1 MIDLFP
7 AFKVGA
13 GLLEVK
19 RHFVFHTLAHG
30 IHHPGIIA
38 EPGFIAEFT
47 SADHLVDLFPVFLK
61 KSFNIDRSQHRLMND
76 GFMADGKLQ
85 EYGEPFI
92 SHILVFTGAADVNVF
107 IAFTPVLRKIH
118 MKPLWPFCDKEE
130 IQVSAGTHHCP
141 GFFSPFIRIRM
152 RSVRLHRF
160 DCLPFLFSFVL
171 MLFWITQ
178 TIRKVIE
185 NNGIECWMAPE
196 SIPMGSDYACEIPD
210 GVNNWA
216 MSTYESRRNLISNYV
231 RPLIGEMQ
239 LSALNT
245 RVMDQFYRSLQKV
258 KPVVVNNVQPKNEF
272 LTAHTVREI
281 HKILRTAFNQA
292 VKWELMPKNPVVN
305 ATLPKEEHVPRN
317 IWTADTLF
325 KALDVCDDDML
336 RLALNLAFSCSL
348 RMGEMLA
355 LTWDCI
361 DIAPESIE
369 SGRASIYVN
378 KELQRVNRDAMDKL
392 DERGVILKFPPAFA
406 STHTRLVLKE
416 PKTKTSVRRIFL
428 PKTVAEMLVER
439 RKEIDELK
447 DLFGD
452 EFLDFDLVFCS
463 SNGRPIESQIIN
475 RAFNKLIKDNGFPKV
490 VFHSLRHTSIT
501 YKLKLNG
508 GDMKSVQG
516 DSGHAQLK
524 MVADVYSHII
534 DDDRRLNAQRFE
546 ETFYSGKAAAET
558 DTESADT
565 VASAAPKQE
574 TDQEALIRI
583 LKNPEMA
590 ALLKT
595 LAQSL

>member
-1 MIDLFP
+1 MASI
-7 AFKVGA
+7 
-13 GLLEVK
+13 VK
-19 RHFVFHTLAHG
+19 RKKRYSVVYSYFDENGKKHQKWETFDSN
-30 IHHPGIIA
+30 A
-38 EPGFIAEFT
+38 EAKKRKAEIEFEQENGTFT
-47 SADHLVDLFPVFLK
+47 IPTAKTVNDLL
-61 KSFNIDRSQHRLMND
+61 D
-76 GFMADGKLQ
+76 
-85 EYGEPFI
+85 EYFAI
-92 SHILVFTGAADVNVF
+92 
-107 IAFTPVLRKIH
+107 
-118 MKPLWPFCDKEE
+118 
-130 IQVSAGTHHCP
+130 
-141 GFFSPFIRIRM
+141 
-152 RSVRLHRF
+152 
-160 DCLPFLFSFVL
+160 
-171 MLFWITQ
+171 
-178 TIRKVIE
+178 
-185 NNGIECWMAPE
+185 
-196 SIPMGSDYACEIPD
+196 Y

-216 MSTYESRRNLISNYV
+216 MSTYESRRNLMSNYV

-258 KPVVVNNVQPKNEF
+258 KPVVVNNVQPKNEY

-292 VKWELMPKNPVVN
+292 VKWELMSKNPVVN

-317 IWTADTLF
+317 IWTADMLF

-355 LTWDCI
+355 LTWDCV
-361 DIAPESIE
+361 DISPESIE
-369 SGRASIYVN
+369 SSRASIYVN

-428 PKTVAEMLVER
+428 PKTVAEMLEDR
-439 RKEIDELK
+439 RKEIEELK

-534 DDDRRLNAQRFE
+534 DDDRRFNAQRFE
-546 ETFYSGKAAAET
+546 ETFYSGKAEAET
-558 DTESADT
+558 DAETAESA
-565 VASAAPKQE
+565 ASAASKQE

>member
-1 MIDLFP
+1 MASI
-7 AFKVGA
+7 
-13 GLLEVK
+13 VK
-19 RHFVFHTLAHG
+19 RKKRYSVVYSYFDENGKKHQKWETFDSN
-30 IHHPGIIA
+30 A
-38 EPGFIAEFT
+38 EAKKRKAE
-47 SADHLVDLFPVFLK
+47 
-61 KSFNIDRSQHRLMND
+61 
-76 GFMADGKLQ
+76 
-85 EYGEPFI
+85 
-92 SHILVFTGAADVNVF
+92 
-107 IAFTPVLRKIH
+107 
-118 MKPLWPFCDKEE
+118 
-130 IQVSAGTHHCP
+130 
-141 GFFSPFIRIRM
+141 
-152 RSVRLHRF
+152 
-160 DCLPFLFSFVL
+160 
-171 MLFWITQ
+171 
-178 TIRKVIE
+178 
-185 NNGIECWMAPE
+185 IECE
-196 SIPMGSDYACEIPD
+196 QENGTFTIPTAKTLNDLLDEYFAIY

-216 MSTYESRRNLISNYV
+216 MSTYESRRNLMSNYV

-258 KPVVVNNVQPKNEF
+258 KPVVVNNVQPKNEY

-292 VKWELMPKNPVVN
+292 VKWELMSKNPVVN

-325 KALDVCDDDML
+325 KALDVCDDDLL

-355 LTWDCI
+355 LTWDCV
-361 DIAPESIE
+361 DISPESIE

-428 PKTVAEMLVER
+428 PKTVAEMLEDR
-439 RKEIDELK
+439 RKEIEELK

-475 RAFNKLIKDNGFPKV
+475 RAFNKLIKNNGFPKV

-546 ETFYSGKAAAET
+546 ETFYSGKAVVETDAET
-558 DTESADT
+558 AESA
-565 VASAAPKQE
+565 ASAASKQE

>member
-1 MIDLFP
+1 MASI
-7 AFKVGA
+7 
-13 GLLEVK
+13 VK
-19 RHFVFHTLAHG
+19 RKKRYSVVYSYFDENGKKHQKWETFDNNTEAKRRKAEIESELANG
-30 IHHPGIIA
+30 T
-38 EPGFIAEFT
+38 FT
-47 SADHLVDLFPVFLK
+47 IPTAKTVNDLL
-61 KSFNIDRSQHRLMND
+61 D
-76 GFMADGKLQ
+76 
-85 EYGEPFI
+85 
-92 SHILVFTGAADVNVF
+92 
-107 IAFTPVLRKIH
+107 
-118 MKPLWPFCDKEE
+118 
-130 IQVSAGTHHCP
+130 
-141 GFFSPFIRIRM
+141 
-152 RSVRLHRF
+152 
-160 DCLPFLFSFVL
+160 
-171 MLFWITQ
+171 
-178 TIRKVIE
+178 
-185 NNGIECWMAPE
+185 
-196 SIPMGSDYACEIPD
+196 DYFAIY

-216 MSTYESRRNLISNYV
+216 MSTYESRRNLMSHYV

-258 KPVVVNNVQPKNEF
+258 KPVMVNNVQPKSEF

-292 VKWELMPKNPVVN
+292 VKWELIPKNPVVN

-325 KALDVCDDDML
+325 KALDVCDDEML
-336 RLALNLAFSCSL
+336 LLAINLAFSCSL

-416 PKTKTSVRRIFL
+416 PKTKTSVRRIYL
-428 PKTVAEMLVER
+428 PKTVAEMLEER
-439 RKEIDELK
+439 RKEIEELK

-463 SNGRPIESQIIN
+463 SNGRPVESQIIN

-546 ETFYSGKAAAET
+546 ETFYSGRSNIEAAAN
-558 DTESADT
+558 SAEEDSPA
-565 VASAAPKQE
+565 VPKQE

-583 LKNPEMA
+583 LKNPEMT

-595 LAQSL
+595 LAKSL